1 MLNLLLIII
10 IRDKIDP
17 GLKVKLQDTKN
28 ISFGGCMAA
37 LHPFVRNNS
46 DYQQ

>member
-1 MLNLLLIII
+1 MLHLLLIII

-28 ISFGGCMAA
+28 ISFEGSIAA
-37 LHPFVRNNS
+37 IHPYERNNS
-46 DYQQ
+46 DY